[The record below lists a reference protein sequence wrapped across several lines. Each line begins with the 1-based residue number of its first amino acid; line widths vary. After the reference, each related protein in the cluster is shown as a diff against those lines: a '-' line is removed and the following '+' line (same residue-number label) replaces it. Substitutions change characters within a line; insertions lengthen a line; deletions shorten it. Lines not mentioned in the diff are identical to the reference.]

1 MICISV
7 KKQSGLIWNPWMK
20 PLPLFEI
27 KNDVYITLNK
37 ITEPIAVEETRRS
50 EK

>member
-1 MICISV
+1 
-7 KKQSGLIWNPWMK
+7 MK

-37 ITEPIAVEETRRS
+37 ITEPIAVEKILLFKDSTRITEAERR
-50 EK
+50 